1 MGSSGAKKQKKVDE
15 DDNKKQKHKAESEKF
30 DAAWKASAKDASSV
44 QPEKG
49 DASPAKKRRKS
60 KADATGEGAPEKT
73 SGAADA
79 SGEANKEGK
88 EKKKKKDK
96 KDKKDKS
103 EKKDK
108 KEGKSKKEKKDKKE
122 KKNKEKAAL
131 TTPNSQLPTPL
142 SGAMATPNSD
152 AMGAFADA
160 FQSPATGSRAGSKA
174 GLETPAESD
183 LADFDFD
190 RNDNTDDVFGDV
202 SEEHFAGLTKQPD
215 GEK

>member
-96 KDKKDKS
+96 KDKKDK
-103 EKKDK
+103 K
-108 KEGKSKKEKKDKKE
+108 GKKE